1 MELQRK
7 EAWRC
12 SAGRFD
18 AIVIG
23 AGFSGLYALH
33 RLRELGLAAVIIER
47 ADNVGGTW
55 LFNRYP
61 GARCDIESIEYS
73 YSFSDEIQQEW
84 VWTETMPAQ
93 PEIEA
98 YLNFVADRLDLRR
111 DIRFNTNVV
120 SMTFDED
127 APDWTVETEA
137 GESFTAPFVVAAAGI
152 LSAPLE
158 PDIAGMDTFAGT
170 SLFTSRWPRHDVD
183 LTGKRVG
190 VIGTGSTGVQL
201 IPVVAKEAAHL
212 TVFQR
217 SPAYTL
223 PWKVRAFEPGE
234 LDEMKAD
241 YREIRAA
248 QREHPIGAAR
258 LSAFSVMF
266 EMMANP
272 PLKTAS
278 REDQL
283 RAVEQNG
290 VMGALSWGDVFFDI
304 ESSQMAAKLYG
315 EAVGR
320 IVTDSDTA
328 ASLTPTHPFGCKR
341 PIIDQG
347 YYETFNRDNVTL
359 VDLRKGAIRAVTPT
373 GIDTEQGSYDL
384 DVIIY
389 ATGFDAMTGALS
401 RIDIRGRDGMSLKDF
416 WADEG
421 PLCYLGLAVA
431 GFPNLFIVQAPG
443 SPAPAS
449 NFVAALEQHVEWIG
463 DCITY
468 LRDQATTAPSR
479 RCPRRSR
486 NGSSTPRPSSRRRC
500 SSIRPATPGT
510 TAETC
515 PARNGCTWATPA
527 ESRSIAGGAT
537 RSPTP
542 ATQVSS
548 SRDED
553 VGTRLSH
560 RPGFRRCAAARACR
574 VEKLRRLGAVV
585 ADRRS
590 PARRGG
596 ARRTG
601 AVRYDADG
609 AAAEAGAHAG
619 IVRGRGRG
627 ALGARCRA
635 RPYRP
640 GTLEGQVDSPPQ
652 ARAG

>member
-1 MELQRK
+1 MV
-7 EAWRC
+7 
-12 SAGRFD
+12 SAGRYD

-33 RLRELGLAAVIIER
+33 KLRELGLRTAVLER

-84 VWTETMPAQ
+84 VWTETMPTQ

-111 DIRFNTNVV
+111 DIRFDTNVV
-120 SMTFDED
+120 SMAFDEQT
-127 APDWTVETEA
+127 AIWTVDTEA
-137 GESFTAPFVVAAAGI
+137 GEGFSAPFVVAAAGI
-152 LSAPLE
+152 LSAPLD
-158 PDIAGMDTFAGT
+158 PDIPGMDTFAGT
-170 SLFTSRWPRHDVD
+170 SLFSSRWPRHHVD

-201 IPVVAKEAAHL
+201 IPAVAGDVEHL

-241 YREIRAA
+241 YGAIRAA
-248 QREHPIGAAR
+248 QREHMIGAAR

-278 REDQL
+278 REDQV
-283 RAVEQNG
+283 RAIEQNG

-304 ESSQMAAKLYG
+304 ESSQQAAKLYG
-315 EAVGR
+315 EAVAR
-320 IVTDSDTA
+320 IVTDPETA

-347 YYETFNRDNVTL
+347 YYQTFNRDNVTL
-359 VDLRKGAIRAVTPT
+359 VDLRKGPIRAVTPT

-401 RIDIRGRDGMSLKDF
+401 RIDIRGRDGMPLKDF

-421 PLCYLGLAVA
+421 PLCYLGLAVS

-449 NFVAALEQHVEWIG
+449 NFVTALEQHVDWIA
-463 DCITY
+463 DCISH
-468 LRDQATTAPSR
+468 LRAHGYQSIEAVPEAQQEWVEHITALVAPTVLVHPS
-479 RCPRRSR
+479 CNSWY
-486 NGSSTPRPSSRRRC
+486 NGGNVPGKQRMYMGYTGGIPEYRRRC
-500 SSIRPATPGT
+500 DEVAK
-510 TAETC
+510 
-515 PARNGCTWATPA
+515 
-527 ESRSIAGGAT
+527 AGYT
-537 RSPTP
+537 
-542 ATQVSS
+542 
-548 SRDED
+548 
-553 VGTRLSH
+553 
-560 RPGFRRCAAARACR
+560 GF
-574 VEKLRRLGAVV
+574 KLA
-585 ADRRS
+585 
-590 PARRGG
+590 
-596 ARRTG
+596 
-601 AVRYDADG
+601 
-609 AAAEAGAHAG
+609 
-619 IVRGRGRG
+619 
-627 ALGARCRA
+627 
-635 RPYRP
+635 
-640 GTLEGQVDSPPQ
+640 
-652 ARAG
+652 

>member
-1 MELQRK
+1 MPS
-7 EAWRC
+7 
-12 SAGRFD
+12 SAGLD

-23 AGFSGLYALH
+23 AGFSGLYTLH
-33 RLRELGLAAVIIER
+33 RLRELGIRAVVLEK

-111 DIRFNTNVV
+111 DIRFDTNVA
-120 SMTFDED
+120 SMTFDEP
-127 APDWTVETEA
+127 AATWTVETEA

-158 PDIAGMDTFAGT
+158 PDIPGMDTFAGD

-201 IPVVAKEAAHL
+201 IPVVAQQAQHL

-223 PWKVRAFEPGE
+223 PWQVRAFEPGE
-234 LDEMKAD
+234 LDGMKANYD
-241 YREIRAA
+241 EIRAA
-248 QREHPIGAAR
+248 QRQHPVGAAR

-266 EMMANP
+266 EMITKP

-283 RAVEQNG
+283 RAVEENG

-304 ESSQMAAKLYG
+304 ESNQMAAKLYG

-320 IVTDSDTA
+320 IVTDPETA
-328 ASLTPTHPFGCKR
+328 AALTPSHPFGCKR

-347 YYETFNRDNVTL
+347 YYQTFNRDNVTL
-359 VDLRKGAIRAVTPT
+359 VDLRKGPIRAVTPT
-373 GIDTEQGSYDL
+373 GIDTEQGTYELDL
-384 DVIIY
+384 IIY
-389 ATGFDAMTGALS
+389 ATGFDAMTGALT
-401 RIDIRGRDGMSLKDF
+401 RIDIRGRNGMSLKDF
-416 WADEG
+416 WAEEG
-421 PLCYLGLAVA
+421 PLCYLGLGVG

-443 SPAPAS
+443 SPSAAT

-463 DCITY
+463 DCIAY
-468 LRDQATTAPSR
+468 LRANDYRTIEALPEAQQEWIEHTTSLVAPTVLVHPTCNSWY
-479 RCPRRSR
+479 
-486 NGSSTPRPSSRRRC
+486 NGGNVPGKKRMYMGYTGGIPEYRRRC
-500 SSIRPATPGT
+500 D
-510 TAETC
+510 E
-515 PARNGCTWATPA
+515 
-527 ESRSIAGGAT
+527 IADAGYT
-537 RSPTP
+537 
-542 ATQVSS
+542 
-548 SRDED
+548 
-553 VGTRLSH
+553 
-560 RPGFRRCAAARACR
+560 GF
-574 VEKLRRLGAVV
+574 KLA
-585 ADRRS
+585 
-590 PARRGG
+590 
-596 ARRTG
+596 
-601 AVRYDADG
+601 
-609 AAAEAGAHAG
+609 
-619 IVRGRGRG
+619 
-627 ALGARCRA
+627 
-635 RPYRP
+635 
-640 GTLEGQVDSPPQ
+640 
-652 ARAG
+652 

>member
-1 MELQRK
+1 M
-7 EAWRC
+7 
-12 SAGRFD
+12 SDGRFD
-18 AIVIG
+18 TIVVG

-33 RLRELGLAAVIIER
+33 RMRELGLRAIVLER
-47 ADNVGGTW
+47 ADQVGGTW
-55 LFNRYP
+55 LVNRYP

-73 YSFSDEIQQEW
+73 YSFSGEIQQQW

-120 SMTFDED
+120 AMTFDEQ
-127 APDWTVETEA
+127 AALWSVRTEA
-137 GESFTAPFVVAAAGI
+137 GETFTSPFVIAAAGI
-152 LSAPLE
+152 LSAPIE
-158 PDIAGMDTFAGT
+158 PDIPGMDTFTGT
-170 SLFTSRWPRHDVD
+170 SLFTSRWPRHAVD
-183 LTGKRVG
+183 FSGKRVG

-201 IPVVAKEAAHL
+201 IPVVAREAEHL

-234 LDEMKAD
+234 LDEMKTR
-241 YREIRAA
+241 YEEIRAA

-266 EMMANP
+266 QMMANP

-283 RAVEQNG
+283 RAIERDG

-304 ESSQMAAKLYG
+304 ESSRMAAELYG
-315 EAVGR
+315 EAVAR
-320 IVTDSDTA
+320 IVANPETA

-347 YYETFNRDNVTL
+347 YYETFNRDNVSL

-373 GIDTEQGSYDL
+373 GIDTEQGCHEL

-401 RIDIRGRDGMSLKDF
+401 RIEISGRNGMSLRGF

-449 NFVAALEQHVEWIG
+449 NFVAALEQHIEWIG
-463 DCITY
+463 DCISY
-468 LRDQATTAPSR
+468 LHAHGYRTVEAQPEAQRDWVDHITSLVAPTVLVHPSCNSWYNGGNVPGKKR
-479 RCPRRSR
+479 MYMGYTGGIPEYRKRC
-486 NGSSTPRPSSRRRC
+486 
-500 SSIRPATPGT
+500 
-510 TAETC
+510 
-515 PARNGCTWATPA
+515 
-527 ESRSIAGGAT
+527 
-537 RSPTP
+537 
-542 ATQVSS
+542 
-548 SRDED
+548 DE
-553 VGTRLSH
+553 V
-560 RPGFRRCAAARACR
+560 AAAGY
-574 VEKLRRLGAVV
+574 VGFKLA
-585 ADRRS
+585 
-590 PARRGG
+590 
-596 ARRTG
+596 
-601 AVRYDADG
+601 
-609 AAAEAGAHAG
+609 
-619 IVRGRGRG
+619 
-627 ALGARCRA
+627 
-635 RPYRP
+635 
-640 GTLEGQVDSPPQ
+640 
-652 ARAG
+652 